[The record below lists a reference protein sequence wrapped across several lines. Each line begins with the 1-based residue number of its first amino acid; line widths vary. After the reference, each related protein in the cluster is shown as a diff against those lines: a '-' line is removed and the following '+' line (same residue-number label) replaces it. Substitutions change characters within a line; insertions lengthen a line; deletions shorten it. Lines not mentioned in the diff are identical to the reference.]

1 MTTAPRHGYETKP
14 WLALLDDVQKA
25 PVAPPP
31 TVVHAF
37 RAGAARHPGRA
48 PRPRSRAGIAAVG
61 SMLVDA
67 VPACVTAEYT
77 SDRLMC

>member
-37 RAGAARHPGRA
+37 RAGAARHPGR
-48 PRPRSRAGIAAVG
+48 
-61 SMLVDA
+61 
-67 VPACVTAEYT
+67 TALAYFDGRIDHREA
-77 SDRLMC
+77 D